1 LLGDTEK
8 IVMVQE
14 LSPAE
19 VRERMNRKESFVL
32 NVVAAWCP
40 DCTVRQQPNFAGFV
54 QKMDKAG
61 ISVYQCCVQTERLV
75 FISAEHESLTADFGG
90 HGYPRTVLITDGR
103 MADSRVEVMDALA
116 LSMLAGEFSKQ
127 VE

>member
-1 LLGDTEK
+1 
-8 IVMVQE
+8 
-14 LSPAE
+14 
-19 VRERMNRKESFVL
+19 
-32 NVVAAWCP
+32 
-40 DCTVRQQPNFAGFV
+40 
-54 QKMDKAG
+54 MDKAG